1 MLSVLPSAAHS
12 SDLVGM
18 FRDGVVGGGELGGAV
33 PCRSQ
38 KLRRAVQELSE
49 VSRIVDAQELCA
61 GFCSQSER
69 ARLCLGLGSWKGKGS
84 SL

>member
-1 MLSVLPSAAHS
+1 M
-12 SDLVGM
+12 
-18 FRDGVVGGGELGGAV
+18 GGGELARGGG

-38 KLRRAVQELSE
+38 ELRRAVQELSE

-69 ARLCLGLGSWKGKGS
+69 ARLCLGLGSSKGKGPG
-84 SL
+84 L